1 MNVFTRGLSQT
12 FSPKNVI
19 RELITLRFFDYI
31 MLLVMLV
38 AQVAAYIATDAFDL
52 ISNLSLV
59 VGIFTI
65 LNLILM
71 NRGRLT
77 NYLWG
82 TIGTIFWWII
92 ALQSHLIGDIF
103 SQTFYLIMQ
112 FVGIYFWQKNLDDFE
127 GGSGEVAPRKITAK
141 IASLAI
147 LAFVVI
153 YGIVLATSHGLHGQQ
168 IFLDATLLPLG
179 ILSMILM
186 TYGYRSQWLGWIL
199 IDSINVI
206 IWFNNWNSGIH
217 GGSSALGMFV
227 LQITMLLNCIYGTY
241 LWFSKKPE

>member
-1 MNVFTRGLSQT
+1 MNVFTKGLKQT
-12 FSPKNVI
+12 FSPKNVAH
-19 RELITLRFFDYI
+19 ELLTLRFFDYI
-31 MLLVMLV
+31 MLFVMLG
-38 AQVAAYIATDAFDL
+38 AQIIAYWVTGAFDL
-52 ISNLSLV
+52 ISNLSLL

-82 TIGTIFWWII
+82 TIGTIFWWMM

-103 SQTFYLIMQ
+103 SQSFYLVMQ
-112 FVGIYFWQKNLDDFE
+112 FVGIYFWQKNLNDFE

-141 IASLAI
+141 IALIAI
-147 LAFVVI
+147 FTFAVI
-153 YGIVLATSHGLHGQQ
+153 YAIVLATSHGLHGQQ

-179 ILSMILM
+179 ILSMVLM

-206 IWFNNWNSGIH
+206 IWFNNWQSSTH
-217 GGSSALGMFV
+217 GGASALGMFV
-227 LQITMLLNCIYGTY
+227 LQIIMLLNCFYGTY